1 MKSLKFLIEAAYKG
15 NIGFE
20 EMVKF
25 YSKANK
31 KQEKEMDVAVKNN
44 DFDTFKSLIQIVI
57 GVKLK

>member
-1 MKSLKFLIEAAYKG
+1 MKSFKFLNEAAYKG

-31 KQEKEMDVAVKNN
+31 SQEKQMDAAVKDN
-44 DFDTFKSLIQIVI
+44 DFDAFKSLIQMVI
-57 GVKLK
+57 GVTLK

>member
-25 YSKANK
+25 YTVATKA
-31 KQEKEMDVAVKNN
+31 QEAEMDKAIKSNNWEKFRKLVK
-44 DFDTFKSLIQIVI
+44 TVL
-57 GVKLK
+57 GTELK

>member
-25 YSKANK
+25 YTIATKA
-31 KQEKEMDVAVKNN
+31 QEAEMDKAIKSNN
-44 DFDTFKSLIQIVI
+44 WEKFRKLIKTVL
-57 GVKLK
+57 GTELK

>member
-1 MKSLKFLIEAAYKG
+1 MKSFKFILEAAYKG

-31 KQEKEMDVAVKNN
+31 AQEKEMDLAVRNN
-44 DFDTFKSLIQIVI
+44 DFDAFKSLIQMVI

>member
-1 MKSLKFLIEAAYKG
+1 MKSFKFLYEAAYAG

-31 KQEKEMDVAVKNN
+31 KQEKEMDAAVKNN
-44 DFDTFKSLIQIVI
+44 DFEAFKSLIQSVI